1 MIFHGNRHSISRAV
15 SSGEQPNLL
24 AIHSL
29 NIARGAGKMKKIIVL
44 LVAVGLTLTA
54 TISVPAGKGP
64 VTPVPVPVSSATT
77 GIWIVGGIGFGV
89 ISVMVR
95 AGYVGNR
102 ENRELTS
109 GEAMSAFLL
118 PFFWTIFPGDLVG
131 QPKHK
136 RRDGSITASDYNL
149 PQQQTFQ
156 PAQFILGPVQPAY
169 IGPSPSYSGQVLVAP
184 SSIKPPKPGAPTLG
198 GSGGSQKN

>member
-1 MIFHGNRHSISRAV
+1 MVALIFHGNRHSISRAV

-136 RRDGSITASDYNL
+136 RRDGSITASDYKHQERHL
-149 PQQQTFQ
+149 EPFYHGL
-156 PAQFILGPVQPAY
+156 IDEG
-169 IGPSPSYSGQVLVAP
+169 SSYSGQVLVAP